1 MRAALLLMAGLGL
14 LLAGC
19 SRTVSDYS
27 DTAVAP
33 STPDAQNPACP
44 EVAGTFAIPE
54 NSAIGR
60 VLVGRRLHDEGLSML
75 HIEKQSHSSVY
86 FLRLRPTLEAFNAD
100 AAKLAENDPQRYSA
114 WEELNRERL
123 RAITERKSLDVLDDK
138 IGKLG
143 PLSEGRILAGGHG
156 CKEYWLELDID
167 ADAAGRYFP
176 DVDRLGADARYEF
189 GLLLARNADGDLI
202 ARFDRYR
209 LRGFDLISKG
219 LRTSRSMYYEKLE
232 AIDYD
237 TFDWQ
242 LDMESTPEPEPETV
256 APRATLAQDIAR
268 ISQAL
273 TELLPENAELT
284 RFRPREVAAD
294 AHATGSNAYIDVSG
308 VAARNA
314 DVADFMRGL
323 DSLEGV
329 SAVELVSLRAT
340 ETGRIEFVLVLTVA
354 L

>member
-1 MRAALLLMAGLGL
+1 
-14 LLAGC
+14 
-19 SRTVSDYS
+19 
-27 DTAVAP
+27 
-33 STPDAQNPACP
+33 
-44 EVAGTFAIPE
+44 
-54 NSAIGR
+54 
-60 VLVGRRLHDEGLSML
+60 
-75 HIEKQSHSSVY
+75 
-86 FLRLRPTLEAFNAD
+86 
-100 AAKLAENDPQRYSA
+100 
-114 WEELNRERL
+114 
-123 RAITERKSLDVLDDK
+123 
-138 IGKLG
+138 
-143 PLSEGRILAGGHG
+143 
-156 CKEYWLELDID
+156 LELDID

-284 RFRPREVAAD
+284 RFQPREVAAD

-314 DVADFMRGL
+314 DVADFMRGPRL
-323 DSLEGV
+323 ARRSFRCRAGQSACNGDGSHRVCTGAHGGV
-329 SAVELVSLRAT
+329 
-340 ETGRIEFVLVLTVA
+340 VA
-354 L
+354 PGASGFGAEAAKMALPPRLSG

>member
-219 LRTSRSMYYEKLE
+219 LRTSRSMSVTLVSVMRAWPRISLTRRESLSERAE
-232 AIDYD
+232 AIGGCIPLHGTQCERQQGPAKSKTLNCTHDFSQCASLGSD
-237 TFDWQ
+237 
-242 LDMESTPEPEPETV
+242 SVGIGRSCIRV
-256 APRATLAQDIAR
+256 AGGANN
-268 ISQAL
+268 AL
-273 TELLPENAELT
+273 E
-284 RFRPREVAAD
+284 
-294 AHATGSNAYIDVSG
+294 
-308 VAARNA
+308 
-314 DVADFMRGL
+314 
-323 DSLEGV
+323 
-329 SAVELVSLRAT
+329 
-340 ETGRIEFVLVLTVA
+340 
-354 L
+354 

>member
-1 MRAALLLMAGLGL
+1 M
-14 LLAGC
+14 
-19 SRTVSDYS
+19 
-27 DTAVAP
+27 
-33 STPDAQNPACP
+33 
-44 EVAGTFAIPE
+44 
-54 NSAIGR
+54 
-60 VLVGRRLHDEGLSML
+60 
-75 HIEKQSHSSVY
+75 
-86 FLRLRPTLEAFNAD
+86 
-100 AAKLAENDPQRYSA
+100 
-114 WEELNRERL
+114 ER
-123 RAITERKSLDVLDDK
+123 
-138 IGKLG
+138 
-143 PLSEGRILAGGHG
+143 
-156 CKEYWLELDID
+156 DID

-284 RFRPREVAAD
+284 RFQPREVAAD